1 MKLRLNPADWPMP
14 DWQRFVRVLW
24 QTAKRFEGMERRK
37 EAAAL
42 TYTTLFALVPLLTV
56 TYAILSAI
64 PALQEWGAD
73 TNEQMLGYILPSGSE
88 MITDYLKEFSQQART
103 FFHH

>member
-14 DWQRFVRVLW
+14 DWQRFARVLW

-42 TYTTLFALVPLLTV
+42 TYTTLFALVPGQV
-56 TYAILSAI
+56 
-64 PALQEWGAD
+64 
-73 TNEQMLGYILPSGSE
+73 
-88 MITDYLKEFSQQART
+88 KFSKGKDDRA
-103 FFHH
+103 FVSVVN